1 MVFTN
6 HCILCLISALEPN
19 KDRTTP
25 FFQISEPNK
34 KQSVSVPASKRGAE
48 PFHSHNLKQSHSGL
62 SDS

>member
-1 MVFTN
+1 
-6 HCILCLISALEPN
+6 LCLISALEPN